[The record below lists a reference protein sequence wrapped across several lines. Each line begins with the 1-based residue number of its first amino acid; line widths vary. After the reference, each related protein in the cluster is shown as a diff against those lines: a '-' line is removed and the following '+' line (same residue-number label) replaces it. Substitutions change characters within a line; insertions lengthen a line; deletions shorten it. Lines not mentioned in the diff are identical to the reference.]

1 MSFSDY
7 LSIAVQNIDDD
18 LPDHLI
24 PLTIF
29 QTAAQASHMWSDM
42 ASDDSQV

>member
-1 MSFSDY
+1 MSFNDY

-42 ASDDSQV
+42 VSYDSPV

>member
-1 MSFSDY
+1 MSFDDC

-29 QTAAQASHMWSDM
+29 QTAAQASRMWSDM
-42 ASDDSQV
+42 LSYDSPV